1 VIGILNPVSASQQGK
16 KMTNKNDV
24 VVREVKLEATGHITT
39 FPVSASTPR
48 PKTKGKTIGQIRQS
62 LSNGKGVYPDS
73 EGYYY
78 VPNSRFIGSTL
89 YGDIFEKIDEV
100 IHSLRG

>member
-1 VIGILNPVSASQQGK
+1 
-16 KMTNKNDV
+16 MTNKNDV

-78 VPNSRFIGSTL
+78 VPISRRSSCPSWHLDTS
-89 YGDIFEKIDEV
+89 YGDIFENIDEV